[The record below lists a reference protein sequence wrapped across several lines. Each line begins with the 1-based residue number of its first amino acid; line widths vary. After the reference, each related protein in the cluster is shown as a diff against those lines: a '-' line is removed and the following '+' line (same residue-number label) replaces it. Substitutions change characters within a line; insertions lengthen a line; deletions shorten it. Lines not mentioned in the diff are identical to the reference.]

1 MSSLNHIHL
10 YVRIINNKLDLT
22 FKPLKNVQYN
32 SIILNPSDDCI
43 FMITTKYDIIL
54 LKYVF
59 EYFIWYS
66 FILKNVK
73 DNNNIIDF
81 CPDFYGNI
89 INHDYVNFKNHITN
103 CHKDKK
109 TCKNEFCVGNW
120 FNLYQEHLNVCKN
133 KSCIFK
139 CIFKKINEL
148 FLIYEYA
155 SLLINLKQK

>member
-22 FKPLKNVQYN
+22 FKPLKNVEYN
-32 SIILNPSDDCI
+32 SIILKPSDDCI

-73 DNNNIIDF
+73 
-81 CPDFYGNI
+81 Y
-89 INHDYVNFKNHITN
+89 NHEFSHNHIIP
-103 CHKDKK
+103 K
-109 TCKNEFCVGNW
+109 
-120 FNLYQEHLNVCKN
+120 
-133 KSCIFK
+133 IF
-139 CIFKKINEL
+139 
-148 FLIYEYA
+148 
-155 SLLINLKQK
+155 